1 MDTLGSLYQSAQA
14 APAAVEIVY
23 QRLRLALSRRLGT
36 PLNAKLPAL
45 CAASEERL
53 GWPADTLFHT
63 LSDAERAMRDINLEN
78 GEALDLVR
86 SLHGYLQR
94 LEYSAETRGRGTFM
108 EMSVADL
115 ASHVRREFAKI
126 IVGQNEALDQLLLVI
141 LARGHALV
149 EGVPG
154 LAKTLAV
161 KSLAHIFHLRFQRV
175 QCTPDLIPA
184 DILGG
189 NISAPAA
196 GTFRIHRGPIFTDLL
211 LVDEINRMPPRTQS
225 ALLEA
230 MEELQVT
237 MDGPTHPLPR
247 TFTVFATQNPV
258 EFEGA
263 YPLPEAQLDRFL
275 MKIRVEYPQVT
286 QETEILAR
294 YQDGFEARS
303 FERVQIDPLPED
315 ALQSAREECARVR
328 VEPKLLD
335 YIVSI
340 VRATRNSP
348 AVSLGA
354 SPRAAISLML
364 VGKAIAA
371 IEGRDF
377 LIPDNVKF
385 AAPPILRHRMLLK
398 PEADLEGI
406 TPDQVVAEVLA
417 GTAVPQ

>member
-1 MDTLGSLYQSAQA
+1 
-14 APAAVEIVY
+14 
-23 QRLRLALSRRLGT
+23 
-36 PLNAKLPAL
+36 
-45 CAASEERL
+45 
-53 GWPADTLFHT
+53 
-63 LSDAERAMRDINLEN
+63 
-78 GEALDLVR
+78 
-86 SLHGYLQR
+86 
-94 LEYSAETRGRGTFM
+94 M
-108 EMSVADL
+108 EMSAADL
-115 ASHVRREFAKI
+115 ASHVRREFSKI
-126 IVGQNEALDQLLLVI
+126 IVGQSDALDQLLLVV
-141 LARGHALV
+141 LARGHALI

-161 KSLAHIFHLRFQRV
+161 KSLAHIFRLQFQRV
-175 QCTPDLIPA
+175 QCTPDLIPG

-189 NISAPAA
+189 NIFEPAA
-196 GTFRIHRGPIFTDLL
+196 GSFRIHRGPIFTDML

-237 MDGPTHPLPR
+237 IDGTSHPLPR

-258 EFEGA
+258 EFEGT

-275 MKIRVEYPQVT
+275 MKIRVQYPEPT
-286 QETEILAR
+286 HETEILSR
-294 YQDGFEARS
+294 YQNGFEART
-303 FERVQIDPLPED
+303 FERVQVETVPED
-315 ALQSAREECARVR
+315 ALQSAREEAQRVR

-364 VGKAIAA
+364 VAKAIAA

-377 LIPDNVKF
+377 LIPDDVKT

-406 TPDQVVAEVLA
+406 TTDQIVTEVLA
-417 GTAVPQ
+417 AVAVPQ